1 MLLVDR
7 TTTDIRPL
15 RAHCTGD
22 VVVPGERVWDD
33 VLAAWDGAGAGPEP
47 AAVIFPASDYDLV
60 AVLSY
65 VRFAGLTAVLEGS
78 PEASDLPDDLSGT
91 VLVHRPSTAPPWAYA

>member
-1 MLLVDR
+1 MLLADR
-7 TTTDIRPL
+7 TTDIRPL

-22 VVVPGERVWDD
+22 VVIPGERDWDD
-33 VLAAWDGAGAGPEP
+33 VLATWAEVEPGQEP

-65 VRFAGLTAVLEGS
+65 VRYAGLDAIIEGS
-78 PEASDLPDDLSGT
+78 EDAGELPDDLSRS
-91 VLVHRPSTAPPWAYA
+91 VLVHRPATAPPWAHA